1 MAITRWDPLSEMRAL
16 ARRME
21 RTFEPMLEG
30 TFEGPLLQVWPPVDV
45 YEDKDEVV
53 FRAELPGIERKNV
66 EVVLEDSTL
75 TLRGERRLEREEKR
89 ENYQRIES
97 AYGHFSRSFSL
108 PSTIDRDKVRADM
121 KEGILEVHVPKRE
134 GARGKTIPIGG

>member
-21 RTFEPMLEG
+21 RTFEPILEG
-30 TFEGPLLQVWPPVDV
+30 TFEGPLLQAWPPVDV

-121 KEGILEVHVPKRE
+121 KEGVLEVHVPKRE